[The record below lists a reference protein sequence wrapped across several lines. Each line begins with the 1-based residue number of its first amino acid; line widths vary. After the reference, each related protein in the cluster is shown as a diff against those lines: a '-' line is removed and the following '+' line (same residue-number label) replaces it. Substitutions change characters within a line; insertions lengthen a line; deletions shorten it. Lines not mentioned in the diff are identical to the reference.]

1 MDIDECVFVFSC
13 AGREKD
19 VRMCGN
25 GRKAR
30 GAAVGTRERLP
41 VGQIDV
47 LLGGNGRAP
56 RCAAVDARERL
67 PVERGDAR
75 YGGAARLRRSVT
87 ALAPAACREKEKER
101 RNEEPRKDDK
111 IENSDTT
118 DIKNKSGS

>member
-1 MDIDECVFVFSC
+1 MLWNRRVRIRLFVC
-13 AGREKD
+13 NGD
-19 VRMCGN
+19 VRICGN
-25 GRKAR
+25 GRKPR

-41 VGQIDV
+41 VGRTDV

-56 RCAAVDARERL
+56 RCAAVGARERL